1 MSVFSKTDNNNTSN
15 LVGEIN
21 SMLSEMRKEK
31 DNNNNMTGGSSKS
44 LVTEVNGLLSQI
56 RGTKTN
62 LTEDEV
68 HDLADMQ
75 EGGAKKKK
83 GGKKVKSKSKSKAG
97 KKVKKAKSKS
107 KSKSMSRP
115 KAKATK
121 AKAKSK
127 SKSKSKSKGKMSR
140 TGSVNAEGD
149 KKQKGQYMKDAGE
162 LKTFIMGQLPKE
174 KLNYIAMSKPVAT
187 LLKDNAGDVAKAK
200 KNFDSGEFMKQY
212 TASKKQMEANK
223 AAKKSNKI

>member
-31 DNNNNMTGGSSKS
+31 DNNLTGGSSKS
-44 LVTEVNGLLSQI
+44 LVTEVNSLLSQI

-68 HDLADMQ
+68 HDLAMQ
-75 EGGAKKKK
+75 QGGGKMKK
-83 GGKKVKSKSKSKAG
+83 GGK
-97 KKVKKAKSKS
+97 
-107 KSKSMSRP
+107 
-115 KAKATK
+115 
-121 AKAKSK
+121 KSK
-127 SKSKSKSKGKMSR
+127 SKSKSKSKGKEAKKAKAKTKSKSKSLARPKSAKVTKSKSKSKSKSRGKKMSR
-140 TGSVNAEGD
+140 SEVHTDGE

-174 KLNYIAMSKPVAT
+174 KLNYIAMSKPVAA
-187 LLKDNAGDVAKAK
+187 LLKDNGGDVAKAK
-200 KNFDSGEFMKQY
+200 KNFDAGEFMKQY

-223 AAKKSNKI
+223 EAKKMNK

>member
-31 DNNNNMTGGSSKS
+31 DNNNLTGGSSKS
-44 LVTEVNGLLSQI
+44 LVTEVNNLLSQI

-68 HDLADMQ
+68 HDLADLQ
-75 EGGAKKKK
+75 QGGAKKK
-83 GGKKVKSKSKSKAG
+83 GAKKAKSKSKSKG

-107 KSKSMSRP
+107 KSKS
-115 KAKATK
+115 K
-121 AKAKSK
+121 AKAKAK

-140 TGSVNAEGD
+140 SRVQAEGD
-149 KKQKGQYMKDAGE
+149 KKPKGQYMKDAGE

-174 KLNYIAMSKPVAT
+174 KLSYIAMSKPVSA
-187 LLKDNAGDVAKAK
+187 LLKENNNDVAKAK
-200 KNFDSGEFMKQY
+200 KNFDAGEFMKQY
-212 TASKKQMEANK
+212 NASKKQMDANK
-223 AAKKSNKI
+223 EAKKAK